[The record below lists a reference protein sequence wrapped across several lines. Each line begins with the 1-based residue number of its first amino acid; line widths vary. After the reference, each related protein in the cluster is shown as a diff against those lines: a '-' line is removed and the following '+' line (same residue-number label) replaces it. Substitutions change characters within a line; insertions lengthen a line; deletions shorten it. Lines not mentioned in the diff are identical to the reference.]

1 MTYQLPL
8 LPGVQHPICSG
19 CKREVSVLAQWAPG
33 SRIYLCRECVTR
45 YSAPDVFVLHDNRI
59 GAGLRQQPEH
69 AKQREQY
76 HSRLHALEE
85 IQKGCVYTVADIDGQ
100 DNLPCMVNNDLFTL
114 AHYGTSGRGWQR
126 PIDASGCRMDCPRCQ
141 NRLRYVIEQ
150 RRQTILIKARMS
162 ERIGALHTISLPLC
176 SRCGNAHDRRTL
188 SGDAAAYCQRCDD
201 LNAVESFWNYRGIF
215 GSDDDETILDRIQ
228 KSHPGL
234 FERGVLPDAWFILR
248 RKEQA

>member
-1 MTYQLPL
+1 MSYQLPL
-8 LPGVQHPICSG
+8 LSGVQRPICSG
-19 CKREVSVLAQWAPG
+19 CKRDVTVLAQWAPG

-45 YSAPDVFVLHDNRI
+45 YSAPDVFVPHDNRI
-59 GAGLRQQPEH
+59 GAGLQQTPDY
-69 AKQREQY
+69 AKQRELY

-85 IQKGCVYTVADIDGQ
+85 IQKGCVYTVADIDEQ

-141 NRLRYVIEQ
+141 NRLRYVMQQ
-150 RRQTILIKARMS
+150 RSATINFKERMRAALSQTA
-162 ERIGALHTISLPLC
+162 SLPIC
-176 SRCGNAHDRRTL
+176 SRCGNAHDHRTL

-215 GSDDDETILDRIQ
+215 GGDDDETILDRIQ

-234 FERGVLPDAWFILR
+234 FERGVLPDAWFMLR
-248 RKEQA
+248 TKEQS